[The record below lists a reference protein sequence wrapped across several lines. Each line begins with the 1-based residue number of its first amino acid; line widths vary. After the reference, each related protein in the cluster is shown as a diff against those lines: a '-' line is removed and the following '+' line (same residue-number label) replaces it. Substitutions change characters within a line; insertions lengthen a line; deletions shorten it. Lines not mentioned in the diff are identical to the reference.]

1 MPPCAATVWLRVG
14 KSFVTHAA
22 EARKESRG
30 AHARED
36 CPDRLDD
43 DWMKHTM
50 TYYDEATR
58 KTSVTYRPIHYETLD
73 EDECAVVP
81 PVARVY

>member
-1 MPPCAATVWLRVG
+1 MQRGARGAR
-14 KSFVTHAA
+14 HAA
-22 EARKESRG
+22 GCVREQRKGGDGEHQRG
-30 AHARED
+30 DPERLSQ
-36 CPDRLDD
+36 PDRLDD